1 MKVKVVKP
9 GTILWDS
16 EQGVVV
22 KDTPITVRATG
33 IIRDALNSKVIV
45 EVSDDEIMP
54 NNLETGSS
62 SDEDQ
67 DSIIIDGDE
76 DQDPIIDEKVTA
88 EDANL
93 PVEEQVEVPA
103 GEAAKQAKKL
113 SIKGN

>member
-67 DSIIIDGDE
+67 D
-76 DQDPIIDEKVTA
+76 PIIDEKVTA

-103 GEAAKQAKKL
+103 GETTKQVKKL
-113 SIKGN
+113 SIKGK

>member
-9 GTILWDS
+9 STILWDS

-22 KDTPITVRATG
+22 KDTPVTVKATG

-54 NNLETGSS
+54 NNIETGSS
-62 SDEDQ
+62 NNEDK
-67 DSIIIDGDE
+67 DSVIGDGDKN
-76 DQDPIIDEKVTA
+76 QDPIIDEKVA
-88 EDANL
+88 
-93 PVEEQVEVPA
+93 VEVHA
-103 GEAAKQAKKL
+103 GETAKQDKKL

>member
-67 DSIIIDGDE
+67 D
-76 DQDPIIDEKVTA
+76 PIIDEKVTA

-93 PVEEQVEVPA
+93 PAEEQVEVPA
-103 GEAAKQAKKL
+103 GETTKQDKKL
-113 SIKGN
+113 SIKGK

>member
-22 KDTPITVRATG
+22 KDTPVTVRATG

-54 NNLETGSS
+54 NNLETRSS
-62 SDEDQ
+62 
-67 DSIIIDGDE
+67 
-76 DQDPIIDEKVTA
+76 KA
-88 EDANL
+88 EDKD
-93 PVEEQVEVPA
+93 PVVDPVVEDVPAEEQVEVPA

>member
-67 DSIIIDGDE
+67 DSII
-76 DQDPIIDEKVTA
+76 DEKVTA

-103 GEAAKQAKKL
+103 GETTKQDKKL
-113 SIKGN
+113 SIKGK

>member
-67 DSIIIDGDE
+67 D
-76 DQDPIIDEKVTA
+76 PIIDEKVTA

-103 GEAAKQAKKL
+103 GETTKQDKKL
-113 SIKGN
+113 SIKGK

>member
-62 SDEDQ
+62 KA
-67 DSIIIDGDE
+67 E

-103 GEAAKQAKKL
+103 GETTKQDKKL
-113 SIKGN
+113 SIKGK

>member
-22 KDTPITVRATG
+22 KDTPVTVRATG

-54 NNLETGSS
+54 NNIETGSS

-67 DSIIIDGDE
+67 DSII
-76 DQDPIIDEKVTA
+76 DEKVAA

-93 PVEEQVEVPA
+93 PDEEQVEVPA
-103 GEAAKQAKKL
+103 GETTKQDKKL
-113 SIKGN
+113 SIKGK

>member
-16 EQGVVV
+16 EQWVVV
-22 KDTPITVRATG
+22 KDTPVTVRATG
-33 IIRDALNSKVIV
+33 VIRDALNSKVIV

-62 SDEDQ
+62 SDEY
-67 DSIIIDGDE
+67 
-76 DQDPIIDEKVTA
+76 QDPVIDEKVA
-88 EDANL
+88 VEGANL

-103 GEAAKQAKKL
+103 GEAPKQDKKL
-113 SIKGN
+113 SIKGK

>member
-22 KDTPITVRATG
+22 KDTPVTVRATG
-33 IIRDALNSKVIV
+33 IIRDAINSKVIV
-45 EVSDDEIMP
+45 EVSDDEIIP

-67 DSIIIDGDE
+67 DSIIY
-76 DQDPIIDEKVTA
+76 EKVA
-88 EDANL
+88 VEDANL

-103 GEAAKQAKKL
+103 GETAKQDKKL
-113 SIKGN
+113 SIKGK